1 MTHQEIQELLP
12 LYVLGGLDD
21 ESNRAVAGHLAETC
35 EVCAPLFREWQEV
48 VGLLPLGF
56 IPDGPSPAV
65 KARLMARV
73 RQDLSPQKRAPW
85 SQRWRSA
92 WITLPLAAAAAF
104 LLVIGGLRYQ
114 AVVRSLATQSQR
126 EASLA
131 ALLRQEQRKLAAH
144 EAEIEQL
151 TTQLHEQQR
160 VAAERAQTLAQLEAA
175 LGEQRRLLTLREQE
189 LSRARAEKDES
200 RMLAA
205 TYARE
210 FAELRAEV
218 QHQRDAVVGKE
229 REIEDLRAA
238 LAQQRA
244 LVEASVREV
253 AQVRE
258 ALTRQQG
265 VIEVLT
271 TPGLQMGYLR
281 RAKRGVAA
289 QGHVLWNERKK
300 AWLFYTFGLP
310 PPPPGKEYQV
320 WFMTER
326 EGPVSAGLFVP
337 DQTGTGSLLATPP
350 SKLSGRITATAVTLE
365 PAGGLPKPS
374 GEMYLRGS
382 L

>member
-1 MTHQEIQELLP
+1 MTHREIQELLP

-21 ESNRAVAGHLAETC
+21 ESGAAVVRHLAESC
-35 EVCAPLFREWQEV
+35 EACAAELREWQEV
-48 VGLLPLGF
+48 VGLLPLGL

-73 RQDLSPQKRAPW
+73 RQDLSPQGRSPR
-85 SQRWRSA
+85 RWRSA

-114 AVVRSLATQSQR
+114 AVVRSLATQSER

-131 ALLRQEQRKLAAH
+131 ALLAQEQKRLAAR

-151 TTQLHEQQR
+151 SAQLHEQRR
-160 VAAERAQTLAQLEAA
+160 VAAERAQTLARLEAA
-175 LGEQRRLLTLREQE
+175 LGEQRRLVTVREQE

-200 RMLAA
+200 RALAA

-210 FAELRAEV
+210 LAGLQAEV
-218 QHQRDAVVGKE
+218 QRQRDAVAGKE

-238 LAQQRA
+238 LARQRA
-244 LVEASVREV
+244 LVEASTRE
-253 AQVRE
+253 AARLRE
-258 ALTRQQG
+258 ALTRQRG

-271 TPGLQMGYLR
+271 APGLQVGYLR
-281 RAKRGVAA
+281 QAKRGIEA
-289 QGHVLWNERKK
+289 QGHVLWNERRK

-337 DQTGTGSLLATPP
+337 DQTGTGSLLTTPP
-350 SKLSGRITATAVTLE
+350 SKLFGRITAAAVTLE